1 MKKHLILILLLW
13 IAAIPVY
20 SQILFGDQSTP
31 ISPSAAVE
39 VRSQTQGVLFPRMTR
54 AIRTNSNFYGPK
66 GLLVYDST
74 ENRYFYRDG
83 NSWWKLFAQADST
96 EFLRVLNLNPPIYL
110 NYADTDPFI
119 RFQFSYVDAWDEKLW
134 LRILRPN
141 MRAGQ
146 SYGLFFGGNQGGA
159 YWKYRKRADGS
170 VYQSLGFF
178 NNEILTITPEGR
190 VGIGT
195 TNPTANFHVKGT
207 FRYEDGNQAAGK
219 YMLSSSISP
228 FEGAMNWKDLPNYD
242 QYSGSVSFQMANL
255 SLNTTRNNDSLNYQD
270 VYFNQMGIIANPSAA
285 VMYWYYD
292 NPYYNTNY
300 GGFTEIKPELLFTS
314 SKYLVQLEMDVVA
327 SAGATNSSGWVQFS
341 FVPKVYG
348 KNANG
353 NLPRNTTLGH
363 SQVFNLPVYIY
374 ARAGQTTH
382 ISTDWKNFYPR
393 IAYVSYHDG
402 RVAYGYTSQSIPQ
415 GYRNDNVQA
424 RANEIGLYIGG
435 PPTNPYIIR
444 MTNASFGSNIELQ
457 NIRFRFIRLQ

>member
-20 SQILFGDQSTP
+20 SQILFGDQSSP

-39 VRSQTQGVLFPRMTR
+39 VRSQTQGVLLPRMTS
-54 AIRTNSNFYGPK
+54 AIRTNNNFYGPQ

-83 NSWWKLFAQADST
+83 NSWLKLFAQADST
-96 EFLRVLNLNPPIYL
+96 EFLRVLNLNPPIFLDYVD
-110 NYADTDPFI
+110 ADPFL
-119 RFQFSYVDAWDEKLW
+119 RFQFSYDDAWDEKLW

-146 SYGLFFGGNQGGA
+146 SYGLYLGGILAGA
-159 YWKYRKRADGS
+159 YWKYHQRANGS

-178 NNEILTITPEGR
+178 DNEILTITPEGR

-228 FEGAMNWKDLPNYD
+228 FEGAMTWKDLPIYD
-242 QYSGSVSFQMANL
+242 QYSSSVSFQMANL
-255 SLNTTRNNDSLNYQD
+255 SLNTARNNDSLNYQD
-270 VYFNQMGIIANPSAA
+270 VHFNQMGVIANPSAA
-285 VMYWYYD
+285 VVYWYWD
-292 NPYYNTNY
+292 NAYYNTNS
-300 GGFTEIKPELLFTS
+300 GGFDLIKPELLFTS

-327 SAGATNSSGWVQFS
+327 PAGATNSGWVQFS

-374 ARAGQTTH
+374 ARAGETTH
-382 ISTDWKNFYPR
+382 ISTDWKNFYPL
-393 IAYVSYHDG
+393 IAGVSFYLG
-402 RVAYGYTSQSIPQ
+402 RVEYGYTSIVYPSWYKPDR
-415 GYRNDNVQA
+415 GVAY
-424 RANEIGLYIGG
+424 GPSIGG
-435 PPTNPYIIR
+435 PPSNPYIIR
-444 MTNASFGSNIELQ
+444 MTNASFGSDIELQ